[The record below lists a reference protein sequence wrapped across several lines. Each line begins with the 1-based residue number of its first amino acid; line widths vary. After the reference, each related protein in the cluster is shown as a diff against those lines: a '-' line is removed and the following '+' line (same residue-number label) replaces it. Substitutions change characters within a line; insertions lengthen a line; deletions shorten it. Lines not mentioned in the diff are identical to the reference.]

1 MTRAR
6 FLLVLVV
13 RSLAAGLVVAAL
25 CAPGSA
31 TGASRG
37 AEAAGRGS
45 TSSSAGFQAFFG
57 NATTAAMS
65 PTVVGQA
72 NIFVDGQANIFLAGR
87 SVVPPDTDGIL
98 PPVVPLGGSETVL
111 FGSVE
116 GTFSCCS
123 GRFPNGP
130 DGGDRSMFPGC
141 CDNPPYRGISG
152 LLDFTPRGGY
162 LVGVFLNDT
171 EPADPPPPSLDF
183 TRNYDFSNLSPLLRQ
198 VFFIGDGRDASGE
211 QQRFHVPA
219 GATRLFL
226 GQVDGQGEFF
236 DNTGGFRA
244 SLTLGETDQADL
256 TLNPRDSPDPVGVG
270 DPLLYSTFVANNG
283 PGGARNVTLT
293 DTLPASVTFDSAHT
307 TRGTCDKPAGRT
319 VVCHLGSFALGGR
332 AVVEILVTPNAVG
345 RIKNTVEVESDT
357 PDPVSSNNV
366 AGEKTTVSSGTATAT
381 FDASGTVGR
390 NIVTLEALRR
400 DGHVVATDSVR
411 LFGNAVVNHY
421 TLSLSVP
428 RGRFHQ
434 LRVVGS
440 GRKQLGTF
448 FAVIDTVSIAG

>member
-1 MTRAR
+1 
-6 FLLVLVV
+6 
-13 RSLAAGLVVAAL
+13 
-25 CAPGSA
+25 
-31 TGASRG
+31 
-37 AEAAGRGS
+37 
-45 TSSSAGFQAFFG
+45 
-57 NATTAAMS
+57 
-65 PTVVGQA
+65 
-72 NIFVDGQANIFLAGR
+72 
-87 SVVPPDTDGIL
+87 
-98 PPVVPLGGSETVL
+98 
-111 FGSVE
+111 
-116 GTFSCCS
+116 
-123 GRFPNGP
+123 
-130 DGGDRSMFPGC
+130 MFPGC

-162 LVGVFLNDT
+162 LVGVFLDDT

-183 TRNYDFSNLSPLLRQ
+183 TRSYDFSNLSPLLRQ

-256 TLNPRDSPDPVGVG
+256 TLNSRDSPDPVGVG

-307 TRGTCDKPAGRT
+307 TRGICDKPAGRT
-319 VVCHLGSFALGGR
+319 VVCHLGSFAPGGR

-366 AGEKTTVSSGTATAT
+366 ASEKTTVSSGTATAT
-381 FDASGTVGR
+381 FDAFDEGAGGTSFSDGGITFFGLDQRIPDPPGLGR
-390 NIVTLEALRR
+390 F
-400 DGHVVATDSVR
+400 VVDRADQ
-411 LFGNAVVNHY
+411 
-421 TLSLSVP
+421 TLSGFDGFTPPNVLSFGGFV
-428 RGRFHQ
+428 RGPAAAFGR
-434 LRVVGS
+434 S
-440 GRKQLGTF
+440 GEFRISTRGGGKE
-448 FAVIDTVSIAG
+448 AGLELFESALLAETSLPSRRYAGMAMSWRPTR